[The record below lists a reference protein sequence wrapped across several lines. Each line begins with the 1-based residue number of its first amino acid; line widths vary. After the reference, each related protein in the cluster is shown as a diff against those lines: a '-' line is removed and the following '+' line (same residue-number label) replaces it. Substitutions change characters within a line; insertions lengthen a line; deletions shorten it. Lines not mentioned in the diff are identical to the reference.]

1 MTSDLPNRIHAANTV
16 RTVRTVQRHG
26 ESAVRARPVCPLQP
40 SGYRPEQ
47 AVGPSNASREDN
59 RGGNCRTPCL
69 FRSQTCAQGERSRK

>member
-1 MTSDLPNRIHAANTV
+1 MTGDRPNRIHATNTV

-26 ESAVRARPVCPLQP
+26 ESAVRVRPICPLQP
-40 SGYRPEQ
+40 SAHRPER

-59 RGGNCRTPCL
+59 RGGNRRAACF

>member
-1 MTSDLPNRIHAANTV
+1 MTSDLPNRIQLASTV

-26 ESAVRARPVCPLQP
+26 ESAVRTRPVCPLQP

-59 RGGNCRTPCL
+59 RGGNRRAACF
-69 FRSQTCAQGERSRK
+69 FRSQTCAQGERGRK